1 MTAMEPVGEALAA
14 QVSSGA
20 VDALEPARA
29 ALQQIREREGG
40 SEALNAF
47 LSVHEE
53 ADLTSTGQ
61 GPLAG
66 VPIAVKDNLCT
77 TDLPTTCASRLLEGY
92 QSPYEATVVRRLREA
107 GAVVVGKTNLDEF
120 AMGSSTENSAYG
132 PTFNPVDRS
141 RVPGGSSG
149 GSAAAVAAGLVPMA
163 LGSDTG
169 GSVRQPAAFCGV
181 VGIKPTYGRV
191 SRYGLV
197 AFASS
202 LDQVGTFG
210 RTVADAALAL
220 QVIAGPDPRDGTS
233 ASAPVPD
240 LVTASRTG
248 AGGLRVGV
256 PEEYLSDAVDPGVRQ
271 CFDDALEGLKSL
283 GAVVKPVALPHTRW
297 AIPAYYVLAPA
308 EASSNLS
315 RFDGV
320 RYGQRSD
327 QPDIQ
332 EMYRRT
338 REHFGGEVQRR
349 IVLGTYV
356 LSAGYYD
363 AYYATAQRAR
373 SRIATDFVHAF
384 DEVDVLFSPT
394 APSTAFPVGERVS
407 DPMAMYLSD
416 VFTVTANLA
425 GIPGVS
431 VPIGTADGLP
441 VGGQVLAPWWRE
453 DVMLAAAGALESLN
467 GPGGAS

>member
-1 MTAMEPVGEALAA
+1 MTGGGGVEAL
-14 QVSSGA
+14 VSRVRSDA
-20 VDALEPARA
+20 VDPLDPARN
-29 ALQQIREREGG
+29 ALRRIREHEDGPA
-40 SEALNAF
+40 ALNAF
-47 LSVHEE
+47 LSLQE
-53 ADLTSTGQ
+53 APDLTTTGQ

-66 VPIAVKDNLCT
+66 VPVAVKDNLCT

-92 QSPYEATVVRRLREA
+92 RSPYEATVVRRLREA

-120 AMGSSTENSAYG
+120 AMGSSTENSAWG
-132 PTFNPVDRS
+132 PTLNPVDRT

-149 GSAAAVAAGLVPMA
+149 GSAAAVAAGLVPIA

-210 RTVADAALAL
+210 RSVADAALAL
-220 QVIAGPDPRDGTS
+220 QVVAGPDPRDGTS
-233 ASAPVPD
+233 VAAPVPD
-240 LVTASRTG
+240 LVEASR
-248 AGGLRVGV
+248 AGVRGVRVGV
-256 PEEYLSDAVDPGVRQ
+256 PVEYLSDAVDAGVRAR
-271 CFDDALEGLKSL
+271 FDEALEGLRSV
-283 GAVVKPVALPHTRW
+283 GAEVTSIGLPHTRW

-320 RYGQRSD
+320 RYGRRSD

-332 EMYRRT
+332 EMYRHT
-338 REHFGGEVQRR
+338 REHFGSEVRRR

-373 SRIATDFVHAF
+373 SRIASDFVRAF
-384 DEVDVLFSPT
+384 EEVDVIFSPT
-394 APSTAFPVGERVS
+394 APSTAFSVGERVS
-407 DPMAMYLSD
+407 DPMAMYMSD

-431 VPIGTADGLP
+431 VPIGEDQGLP
-441 VGGQVLAPWWRE
+441 VGGQLLAPWWRE
-453 DVMLAAAGALESLN
+453 DVMLSAAGALEALN
-467 GPGGAS
+467 TTREAV